1 MIRHTPEWELG
12 ELAVRAVRRW
22 LHTQGQHL
30 LRTDLIEDGGAP
42 AFVGP
47 DGRAVV
53 PDLLAAA
60 DGAVAWHEVKW
71 KSSCV
76 LHQRTRTWRHG
87 VDLYNWKQYLTV
99 QRVTSIPGFLDIV
112 QLRPGPE
119 AEPAP
124 LLLCASFAHL
134 AENVDVHNGSGDVK
148 VWWDV
153 DAFENVASLEV
164 GDGWKTVDI
173 GPRLVRPWEGLS
185 KTGEA
190 PQWRQPEQQGL
201 FRDEPP
207 PPAPFDADMD
217 AAEQPNRTVTQLN
230 PEAVLRAWNEAG
242 I

>member
-1 MIRHTPEWELG
+1 MRDTPEWDLG
-12 ELAVRAVRRW
+12 ELAVRAVRGW
-22 LHTQGQHL
+22 LHAQGQYL
-30 LRTDLIEDGGAP
+30 LRTDLIEDNGAP

-47 DGRAVV
+47 DGRAIV
-53 PDLLAAA
+53 PDLLAAV

-87 VDLYNWKQYLTV
+87 VDLYNWEQYLAV

-124 LLLCASFAHL
+124 TLLSASFARL
-134 AENVDVHNGSGDVK
+134 AECVDAHSGSGDVK
-148 VWWDV
+148 AWWDV
-153 DAFENVASLEV
+153 DAFETVASIEV
-164 GDGWKTVDI
+164 DSTWQTVNV

-190 PQWRQPEQQGL
+190 PQWKPNGQLHLTAHGAPT
-201 FRDEPP
+201 DEPP
-207 PPAPFDADMD
+207 PPAPFDMD
-217 AAEQPNRTVTQLN
+217 LDARDLFA
-230 PEAVLRAWNEAG
+230 
-242 I
+242 

>member
-1 MIRHTPEWELG
+1 MRRDTPEWKLG
-12 ELAVRAVRRW
+12 ELAVCTVRHW

-30 LRTDLIEDGGAP
+30 LRVDLIEDGGPP

-47 DGRAVV
+47 DGCAIV
-53 PDLLAAA
+53 PDLLAAV

-87 VDLYNWKQYLTV
+87 VDLWNWEQYLAV

-124 LLLCASFAHL
+124 VLLSASFAHL
-134 AENVDVHNGSGDVK
+134 ADHVDVHSGSGDVK
-148 VWWDV
+148 AWWDV
-153 DAFENVASLEV
+153 DVFETAASIEI
-164 GDGWKTVDI
+164 GDGWEAINI

-190 PQWRQPEQQGL
+190 PRWRPNNQLHMTAHGASTDEPPSPAPFDLDLSAL
-201 FRDEPP
+201 FDEPP
-207 PPAPFDADMD
+207 PWDGSG
-217 AAEQPNRTVTQLN
+217 R
-230 PEAVLRAWNEAG
+230 
-242 I
+242 